1 MAAAPDL
8 LPLSLRLLRALV
20 MVLMVVM
27 ILGVITVV
35 WLLVTRMPM
44 AQGNLPPMLPANLT
58 LPADLTLPAGAKA
71 LAVTFGAGW
80 IAVVTDQ
87 NHILIFD
94 GTGALRQEVPIL
106 PAP

>member
-1 MAAAPDL
+1 M
-8 LPLSLRLLRALV
+8 PLSLRLLRALV
-20 MVLMVVM
+20 FVLMVVM

-35 WLLVTRMPM
+35 WLLVTRMPGG
-44 AQGNLPPMLPANLT
+44 QDNLPPVLPET
-58 LPADLTLPAGAKA
+58 LILPEGAQA

-94 GTGALRQEVPIL
+94 KAGRLLQDVPVL

>member
-1 MAAAPDL
+1 M
-8 LPLSLRLLRALV
+8 LRALV
-20 MVLMVVM
+20 FVLMVVM

-35 WLLVTRMPM
+35 WLLVTRLPGG
-44 AQGNLPPMLPANLT
+44 APDNLPPVLPETLT
-58 LPADLTLPAGAKA
+58 LPEGAQA
-71 LAVTFGAGW
+71 IAVTFGPGW

-94 GTGALRQEVPIL
+94 KDGALRQDVPIL